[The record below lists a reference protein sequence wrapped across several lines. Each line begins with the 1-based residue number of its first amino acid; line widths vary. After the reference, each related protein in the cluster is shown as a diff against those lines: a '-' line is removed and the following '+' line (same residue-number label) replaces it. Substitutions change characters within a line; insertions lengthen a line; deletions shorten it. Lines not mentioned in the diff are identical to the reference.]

1 MFLHIVMGDFA
12 ADFRML
18 QQSFGCFFSMVPV
31 RYPESSEERS
41 WGVVCSSEL
50 GGEKTLKAKQ
60 KPCSSS
66 LFPLLLTFFPD
77 RDHVS
82 LAGQCINIYFC
93 SKCCC
98 TSVVS
103 LWTTL
108 ASLTEKEPKTAAW
121 VSSLIHIIGWWCRP
135 KVEPR
140 CEFSFALPWLV
151 IGGKLFYI

>member
-1 MFLHIVMGDFA
+1 MIL
-12 ADFRML
+12 L
-18 QQSFGCFFSMVPV
+18 QILGCSSKVISVDVFSI
-31 RYPESSEERS
+31 YPESSEELS
-41 WGVVCSSEL
+41 CGVVCSSEL
-50 GGEKTLKAKQ
+50 GVWTLKAKQ
-60 KPCSSS
+60 KPFSSS
-66 LFPLLLTFFPD
+66 LFPLLHTFFPV
-77 RDHVS
+77 RDHIS

-140 CEFSFALPWLV
+140 CKLNFVLPWLV